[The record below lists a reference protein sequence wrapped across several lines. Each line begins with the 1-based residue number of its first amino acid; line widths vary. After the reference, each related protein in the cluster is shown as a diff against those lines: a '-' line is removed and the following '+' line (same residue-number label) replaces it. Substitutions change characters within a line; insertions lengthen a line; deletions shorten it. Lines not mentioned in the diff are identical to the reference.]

1 MAGKDDDF
9 GNLDVAGRTLA
20 AVAVRPRRTVYSL
33 LGAAVCLSWIL
44 LALMAARSVM
54 LTPGPAAP
62 GAGLAESLSSLP
74 WPAFLDAF
82 FRLCVT
88 SAPLDAAY
96 GGQFAALTAM
106 WLLMAL
112 AMMLPSAVPMIR
124 TYCEIADTAAAKG
137 GGAVHPMVLV
147 GGYLTVW
154 LAASF
159 VFAGLTIAVN
169 AGPVGSVAEPLRGG
183 AAAAALIFAGLY
195 QFSGFKDACLRKC
208 RNPFNILFSRWSRRP
223 SRIFTLGMEQG
234 LWCLGCCWAL
244 MLVMFAV
251 GIMNLFWMALIA
263 LFTIVEKQV
272 PGRLPTMAAGAILLV
287 WGAAL
292 LLIAV

>member
-1 MAGKDDDF
+1 MAGKDENF
-9 GNLDVAGRTLA
+9 GNLDAGGRALA
-20 AVAVRPRRTVYSL
+20 ALAVRPRWAVYGVL
-33 LGAAVCLSWIL
+33 AAAICLSWLL
-44 LALMAARSVM
+44 LALMAARSVI

-74 WPAFLDAF
+74 WPVFLDAF
-82 FRLCVT
+82 FRLCAT
-88 SAPLDAAY
+88 SAPLDAGY
-96 GGQFAALTAM
+96 GGQLTALTAM
-106 WLLMAL
+106 WLLMSL

-124 TYCEIADTAAAKG
+124 TYCEIADTAAARG
-137 GGAVHPMVLV
+137 ENAVHPIILV

-169 AGPVGSVAEPLRGG
+169 AGSVDSIAVPLRGI
-183 AAAAALIFAGLY
+183 AAGAALITAGLY
-195 QFSGFKDACLRKC
+195 QFSGLKDACLKKC
-208 RNPFNILFSRWSRRP
+208 RNPFNILFSRWSQRS
-223 SRIFTLGMEQG
+223 SRIFMLGLEQG

-251 GIMNLFWMALIA
+251 GIMNIFWMALIA
-263 LFTIVEKQV
+263 LFSVVEKQV
-272 PGRLPTMAAGAILLV
+272 PGRVPTIAAGAIFLV

-292 LLIAV
+292 LLTA

>member
-1 MAGKDDDF
+1 MVGKNEDF
-9 GNLDVAGRTLA
+9 GNLDAAARTLA
-20 AVAVRPRRTVYSL
+20 ALAVRPRRAIYAL
-33 LGAAVCLSWIL
+33 LAAAVCLSWGL

-54 LTPGPAAP
+54 LTPGPAVP
-62 GAGLAESLSSLP
+62 GAELAEPLSSLP

-88 SAPLDAAY
+88 SAPLNTGY

-112 AMMLPSAVPMIR
+112 AMMLPSTVPMIR

-137 GGAVHPMVLV
+137 EIAVHPMVLV
-147 GGYLTVW
+147 GGYLLVW

-159 VFAGLTIAVN
+159 IFAALTIAVN
-169 AGPVGSVAEPLRGG
+169 AGPTGNVAEPLRGR
-183 AAAAALIFAGLY
+183 AAAAALLIAGLY
-195 QFSGFKDACLRKC
+195 QFSGLKDACLEKC
-208 RNPFNILFSRWSRRP
+208 RNPFNILFSRWSQRP
-223 SRIFTLGMEQG
+223 SRIFGLGMEQG
-234 LWCLGCCWAL
+234 LLCLGCCWAL

-263 LFTIVEKQV
+263 LFTIVEKHV
-272 PGRLPTMAAGAILLV
+272 PGRVPTMAAGAILLV

-292 LLIAV
+292 LLIA